1 MTEQMTER
9 APEGAPPRTSYPP
22 VEPTGAVARRNFVLG
37 LGLVALFLLVFGAT
51 FVIAVVY
58 LHYD

>member
-1 MTEQMTER
+1 MTER

>member
-1 MTEQMTER
+1 MTEQMSER

-22 VEPTGAVARRNFVLG
+22 VEPIGDVARRNFVLAV
-37 LGLVALFLLVFGAT
+37 GLVALFLLIFGAT
-51 FVIAVVY
+51 FAIAFVY